1 MDDTRV
7 TRRRVI
13 ENIAENKEIREHE
26 EKRDI
31 F

>member
-1 MDDTRV
+1 MDETAV

-13 ENIAENKEIREHE
+13 ENIIENEELQEHE
-26 EKRDI
+26 KRKGM